1 MYHSI
6 CLVSR
11 DRRRVAG
18 LGVAHRELPKSCREL
33 QGRVNASRG
42 PFRLVTQIS
51 TIVLASCRW
60 LARKLPNNDV
70 NSSSRPR
77 SFHCNRMAGL
87 NSCGRTC
94 ANDSQAD
101 ITKARITGWLL
112 ENTFVKVI
120 PEAAIVEMTMP
131 EAAIAVAVTVA
142 VANKR
147 LRRRLKLTER
157 RFPSPWQSTV
167 VHGRLFRR

>member
-11 DRRRVAG
+11 DGRRVAG
-18 LGVAHRELPKSCREL
+18 LGVAHRELSKSCREL

-87 NSCGRTC
+87 NSCGRTSTGTSLRQRLTGGHHES
-94 ANDSQAD
+94 AYHGMVIGEHFREGDSGGGNCGD
-101 ITKARITGWLL
+101 DYDG
-112 ENTFVKVI
+112 
-120 PEAAIVEMTMP
+120 
-131 EAAIAVAVTVA
+131 
-142 VANKR
+142 
-147 LRRRLKLTER
+147 
-157 RFPSPWQSTV
+157 
-167 VHGRLFRR
+167 GGDCGGGDCGCC